1 MLIEELRKES
11 ASVELE
17 LKEISAGFS
26 SLNKKLKYERL
37 NRFWVKAWDRLDED
51 NIYYRQII
59 NMAYHMMPA
68 VEDDSCSEDVNEEF
82 TEYTCIVNSSWH

>member
-11 ASVELE
+11 SSVELE

-59 NMAYHMMPA
+59 NMAYHMLPA
-68 VEDDSCSEDVNEEF
+68 VEDDSRSEDVNEQF
-82 TEYTCIVNSSWH
+82 TASEQEL